1 MSFPQLR
8 VRTEFSFRKVF
19 GPVADVARACADL
32 GAPLA
37 AMVDSG
43 THGHVRWAAACKSV
57 GITPAFGREVIVKTQ
72 DGRKPVCWV
81 LAEDIKQFYH
91 FSTALERIDCEIQ
104 IKELLRDHPGIIRFA
119 GDALEDPAL
128 FDYVDINP
136 SSIFA
141 QRKARALAARTGKPL
156 IHTSYNSY
164 PLPEDAKVAAAL
176 GYGETAAGHLAR
188 PTDGHA
194 LGEIASRLATVLPV
208 APLIRVEGD
217 FLGMVEAGRQRR
229 LQLGHLKSW
238 PQEYQQ
244 RLERELSVIAEKQ
257 FESYFIV
264 VADMV
269 MWAKERMLVGP
280 ARGSS
285 AGSLVCY
292 LLGITEVDPIF
303 HGLLFERFIDLN
315 RKDLPDIDVDFN
327 DKKRDKVFA
336 YLSEK
341 YGRDNVARLG
351 NVNTYK
357 PRSLLAQVCK
367 SFGIPDFERFN
378 VINVLIE
385 YSSGDSRYGKGLED
399 TFQNTEFGQNFNKK
413 FPQAAEIAAR
423 IENHA
428 SHAGVHAAGVIV
440 SNEPVSDYCT
450 IGADGVAQLDKPDA
464 EALNLLKIDALGL
477 RTLGVIEDAGVVTTD
492 RLYALQLNDPA
503 VFEVFNQKK
512 FSGIFQFEGQ
522 AQRSISAQVHV
533 SDFMHIDHLTALAR
547 PGPLGGGAAN
557 KYINRHAGRELVEY
571 DHDALQH
578 LTKDTYGLVLYQ
590 EQTMNIVRE
599 IGNFNWEDTS
609 FIRKAMSGRK
619 GNEYFAKKKQQ
630 FIENAQRMMPESL
643 AGTIWDQLASMGSW
657 TMNACILGNT
667 KVRLAWHN
675 PLFGS
680 EATVEELY
688 NAYILHPSVWIKQ
701 RKMMPILLSFDGES
715 AKPAAAVKIYKNGI
729 KPCLRLEFS
738 DGVSVECTADHRFVI
753 NGEWMRC
760 GDAKIGDEFLRV
772 ARQKQIKDHGE
783 FHTKSWRKG
792 RKGAGKLDVAHGR
805 VKAKNAFKELMEGK
819 PCQDCGASGCRLE
832 VHHNDFVGGK
842 ERPDDLAWVCS
853 SCHKLRHKAAGNW
866 GTPHS
871 KGWEPDEPAT
881 LLAVVD
887 IGEHETY
894 DIEMPDPHHNYVLA
908 NGIVTH
914 NSHTCSYAVISY
926 WCAWMKVYHPLEYA
940 AAALRNAKDDDQT
953 IEILREITGE
963 GVEYLPFDIDLSDVN
978 WSVQAGKLVGGFTNL
993 VGVGPAKANAAI
1005 AARAAGKLDRAKFAA
1020 MKCKFTELFPI
1031 TRLYSDLYANPE
1043 AHGCR
1048 EGSKVLR
1055 GNELPVE
1062 GGDVLYIGRLS
1073 EKELRDENEAVRLQR
1088 RNGRRLSGNTKFLDL
1103 VCRDDTG
1110 IPIICRI
1117 DRFDFE
1123 RIGRKAANVLQVGVD
1138 DLLVRGRRV
1147 PGFPMIKVDR
1157 FKVLNREV

>member
-19 GPVADVARACADL
+19 GPVADVARACAGL

-557 KYINRHAGRELVEY
+557 KYINRHAGREQVEY
-571 DHDALQH
+571 DHPSLEP

-590 EQTMNIVRE
+590 ETLMSIVRE
-599 IGNFNWEDTS
+599 IGNFSWEDTS

-619 GNEYFAKKKQQ
+619 GNEYFAKKKEQ
-630 FIENAQRMMPESL
+630 FIENAQRLMPREM
-643 AGTIWDQLASMGSW
+643 AATIWDSLASFGSW
-657 TMNACILGNT
+657 GMNQN
-667 KVRLAWHN
+667 
-675 PLFGS
+675 
-680 EATVEELY
+680 
-688 NAYILHPSVWIKQ
+688 
-701 RKMMPILLSFDGES
+701 
-715 AKPAAAVKIYKNGI
+715 
-729 KPCLRLEFS
+729 
-738 DGVSVECTADHRFVI
+738 
-753 NGEWMRC
+753 
-760 GDAKIGDEFLRV
+760 
-772 ARQKQIKDHGE
+772 
-783 FHTKSWRKG
+783 HTR
-792 RKGAGKLDVAHGR
+792 
-805 VKAKNAFKELMEGK
+805 
-819 PCQDCGASGCRLE
+819 
-832 VHHNDFVGGK
+832 
-842 ERPDDLAWVCS
+842 
-853 SCHKLRHKAAGNW
+853 
-866 GTPHS
+866 
-871 KGWEPDEPAT
+871 
-881 LLAVVD
+881 
-887 IGEHETY
+887 
-894 DIEMPDPHHNYVLA
+894 
-908 NGIVTH
+908 
-914 NSHTCSYAVISY
+914 SYAIISY

-953 IEILREITGE
+953 VEILREITGE
-963 GVEYLPFDIDLSDVN
+963 GVEYVPFDIDLSDVN

-1031 TRLYSDLYANPE
+1031 TRLYSDLYTNPE